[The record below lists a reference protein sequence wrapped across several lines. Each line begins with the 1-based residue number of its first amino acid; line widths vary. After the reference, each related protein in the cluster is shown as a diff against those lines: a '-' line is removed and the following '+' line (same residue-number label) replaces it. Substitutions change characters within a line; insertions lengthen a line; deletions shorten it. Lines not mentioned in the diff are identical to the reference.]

1 VLLAGRVTDEIFF
14 YAGRSDLLA
23 ISRRIARWIDRSA
36 GDAKNNGASPLV
48 NIEQGTARSTSLEA
62 VEVFDAGAGVENDHA
77 LADVDF
83 AGRAQ
88 SF

>member
-14 YAGRSDLLA
+14 SVGRSDFLA
-23 ISRRIARWIDRSA
+23 ISRRIGRWIDRSA

-48 NIEQGTARSTSLEA
+48 NIEQGTARSTSLKA
-62 VEVFDAGAGVENDHA
+62 VEVFDAGAGIENDDPLPA
-77 LADVDF
+77 VDL